1 MHAVPKP
8 TRSPLP
14 ILDRLR
20 YGMLSFAAIFGL
32 VAQAGAASN
41 ADLLTGFNA
50 IIIAPTGVTGAGNF
64 STTSESEGPILVGG
78 NLTGS
83 GTIMSYGTP
92 LPTGLAG
99 YGSIN
104 VAGSAAG
111 ASYNANG
118 LNVRIGTA
126 SGGSFPGASSVTYNA
141 SFPATTSSVWSQ
153 LGALSTAVKALAT
166 TAGSSLSGSTITA
179 GAATVNGVANVA
191 VLNTTTAALQNISG
205 LSMNLSSAQLL
216 VINVDA
222 TATGGSYTLDGGTN
236 FNLQN
241 YAGSILW
248 NFYNATS
255 LTLNREIGGTV
266 LAPYAA
272 VASSNNI
279 DGALFAKN
287 YAGTSELH
295 YKPLGATGRTFVNS
309 FGGTPVPEPASLL
322 LLGSAL
328 AGIGLV
334 RRRVRR

>member
-1 MHAVPKP
+1 MHAIPEP
-8 TRSPLP
+8 GRPADS
-14 ILDRLR
+14 IMARLR
-20 YGMLSFAAIFGL
+20 YGMLGFAAIFSL
-32 VAQAGAASN
+32 VAQAGAATN

-50 IIIAPTGVTGAGNF
+50 IIIAPAGVSGAGNF
-64 STTSESEGPILVGG
+64 STSSESEGPILVGG
-78 NLTGS
+78 NLSGA
-83 GTIMSYGTP
+83 GTIMPYGTP
-92 LPTGLAG
+92 LPTGLTG
-99 YGSIN
+99 YGSVN
-104 VAGSAAG
+104 VAGSASG

-118 LNVRIGTA
+118 LNVLVGAA
-126 SGGSFPGASSVTYNA
+126 SGGSFAGASSVTYNA
-141 SFPATTSSVWSQ
+141 SFPASTSSVWSQ

-166 TAGSSLSGSTITA
+166 TSGSSLSGSTITA

-191 VLNTTTAALQNISG
+191 VLNTTTSALQSIGG
-205 LSMNLSSAQLL
+205 LTMNLSSAQLL
-216 VINVDA
+216 IINVDA
-222 TATGGSYTLDGGTN
+222 TATAGSYTLDGGTN
-236 FNLQN
+236 LNLQN

-279 DGALFAKN
+279 DGTLFAKN

-295 YKPLGATGRTFVNS
+295 YKPLGPTGKTFVNS

-322 LLGSAL
+322 LLGPAL